1 VATMCGFEVV
11 RHSCMDL
18 NPDTPGWPSTTWLTN

>member
-1 VATMCGFEVV
+1 LHGLEVA

-18 NPDTPGWPSTTWLTN
+18 NPAGEVAVVLNLIRP